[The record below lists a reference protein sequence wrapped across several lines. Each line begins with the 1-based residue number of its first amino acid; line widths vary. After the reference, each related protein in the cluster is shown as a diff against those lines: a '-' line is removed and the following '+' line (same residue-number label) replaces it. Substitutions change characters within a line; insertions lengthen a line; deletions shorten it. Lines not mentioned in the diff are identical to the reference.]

1 MKLCRLP
8 RRNKSGSVC
17 REHSARTV
25 AVMRTVLRSFTLQHL
40 KHVRLHRIRYAD
52 TKTRR
57 S

>member
-52 TKTRR
+52 IYHN
-57 S
+57 